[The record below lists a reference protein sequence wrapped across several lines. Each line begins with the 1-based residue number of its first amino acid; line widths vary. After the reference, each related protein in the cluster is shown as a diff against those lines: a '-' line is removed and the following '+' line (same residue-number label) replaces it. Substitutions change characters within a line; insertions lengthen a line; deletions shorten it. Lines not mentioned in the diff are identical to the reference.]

1 MKNELRLLK
10 DENYRLSQN
19 LSEQDDGM
27 IKRILNYLR
36 TAKLC
41 SYQSEIV
48 HKDLIGMSLS
58 AAARGE
64 TLEQALGISEKEF
77 CREIAASGQ
86 KTGFLESFFLVT
98 GQMARLFLLTF
109 ILLAWGAYGSLNLT
123 MTPESLV
130 AMMLLFLACT
140 FVNLFISPRFSLEHG
155 VRKFML
161 NSGILLLAYA
171 PAFILVLNS
180 KTKNPDLLLTI
191 PIIPLALFLL
201 LVWGISE
208 FFYRREI
215 QKTAELL
222 SE

>member
-1 MKNELRLLK
+1 MKNKLKILR
-10 DENYRLSQN
+10 DENHRLSQN
-19 LSEQDDGM
+19 LNEQDSEM

-41 SYQSEIV
+41 SYQTEIIR
-48 HKDLIGMSLS
+48 KDLIGMSLS
-58 AAARGE
+58 AAGRGE
-64 TLEQALGISEKEF
+64 TLEHVLGLSEKEF
-77 CREIAASGQ
+77 CREIATSGQ

-109 ILLAWGAYGSLNLT
+109 ILLAWGAYGSFNLT
-123 MTPESLV
+123 MTPESLA

-140 FVNLFISPRFSLEHG
+140 LANLFISPRISLERG
-155 VRKFML
+155 ARKLMV

-171 PAFILVLNS
+171 PAFILALKS
-180 KTKNPDLLLTI
+180 RAKNPDLLLTI

-208 FFYRREI
+208 FFYRKEV

-222 SE
+222 S